1 MNSDEHNK
9 RIIRLLKN
17 DADRRDYI
25 RNYMKKYRENKKIE
39 TGKAQKHYY
48 DLEDIKKRSKVRYQ
62 MKTVLN
68 DIRFLFLQ

>member
-39 TGKAQKHYY
+39 TGKAQKQYY